1 MALEFDQELDQL
13 RIGALHMFH
22 TTREAVENALRA
34 VRTRD
39 QELSQEVIDGDGCI
53 DRLESRL
60 EAQGLRL
67 LALKQPVAR
76 DLRAIM
82 GSTRIAS
89 NLERIADEA
98 ANIAKRNII
107 LLDLPP
113 TREIPSFTQLSET
126 CLELFD
132 KATQAYT
139 NNSLELAQE
148 VRLAHELIANLHM
161 RAFRDLTDT
170 MIREPHAVERIVQ
183 LSFVAYS
190 LKRICDR
197 FSNIAESVIFIV
209 EGLDVKHGFATRPNR
224 DEESAQGRAS

>member
-22 TTREAVENALRA
+22 TTREAVDNALRA
-34 VRTRD
+34 TRTRD
-39 QELSQEVIDGDGCI
+39 RELSEEVIDGDGCI

-60 EAQGLRL
+60 EALGLRL

-82 GSTRIAS
+82 GTTRIAS

-98 ANIAKRNII
+98 VNIVKRNIT

-113 TREIPSFTQLSET
+113 TKDIPSLMRLSET

-132 KATQAYT
+132 KVTRAYT
-139 NNSLELAQE
+139 DNSFDLAQE
-148 VRLAHELIANLHM
+148 VRLAHELISNLHM
-161 RAFRDLTDT
+161 QAFRDLTDA

-183 LSFVAYS
+183 LSFITYS
-190 LKRICDR
+190 IKRICDR

-209 EGLDVKHGFATRPNR
+209 EGLDVKHCA
-224 DEESAQGRAS
+224 SAPQKAGQ

>member
-22 TTREAVENALRA
+22 TTREAVTHTLWA
-34 VRTRD
+34 VRDRNRD
-39 QELSQEVIDGDGCI
+39 LSLEVVDGDGCI

-82 GSTRIAS
+82 GTIRIAS

-98 ANIAKRNII
+98 ANISTRNLI
-107 LLDLPP
+107 LLDLQPIQ
-113 TREIPSFTQLSET
+113 EIPSLTRLSGA
-126 CLELFD
+126 CLDLFD
-132 KATQAYT
+132 KVTQAYT
-139 NNSLELAQE
+139 DNSFELAQG
-148 VRLAHELIANLHM
+148 VLLGHELITNLHM
-161 RAFRDLTDT
+161 KAFRDMTDT
-170 MIREPHAVERIVQ
+170 MIREPHAVELIVQ

-209 EGLDVKHGFATRPNR
+209 EGLDVKHGFATRQNEAP
-224 DEESAQGRAS
+224 

>member
-22 TTREAVENALRA
+22 TTREAVDNA
-34 VRTRD
+34 VRATRSRD
-39 QELSQEVIDGDGCI
+39 RRLSEDVVDGDSCI

-60 EAQGLRL
+60 EALGLKL

-82 GSTRIAS
+82 GTMRIAS

-107 LLDLPP
+107 LLDLPE
-113 TREIPSFTQLSET
+113 TKEVASLVRLSET

-132 KATQAYT
+132 KVTLAYT
-139 NNSLELAQE
+139 NNSFELAQD
-148 VRLAHELIANLHM
+148 VRLGHDLISNLHM
-161 RAFRDLTDT
+161 RAFRDLTDAL
-170 MIREPHAVERIVQ
+170 IREPNAVELIVQ
-183 LSFVAYS
+183 LSFITYS

-209 EGLDVKHGFATRPNR
+209 EGLDVKHSSSVRQENK
-224 DEESAQGRAS
+224 